1 MRTQKIVFL
10 QNLETQSPL
19 QYDLVAAV
27 KLRIVKSVT
36 IMNGKPASV
45 ASVAIMKSPAINSSQ
60 LTFKLFIF

>member
-10 QNLETQSPL
+10 QNLETKSPL

-45 ASVAIMKSPAINSSQ
+45 AIMKSPAINSSQ
-60 LTFKLFIF
+60 LTFKLFVF